1 MSKRLT
7 DRERLLHKLQQM
19 TDSEVEDILDYVSL
33 MERTTQRHTR
43 RETFKDYRNSP
54 GSISSPAPDDELL
67 ALLSAAYENR
77 RALQVFEWEAARR
90 RAEMRV
96 GSAAR

>member
-7 DRERLLHKLQQM
+7 DREKLLHKLQQM

-33 MERTTQRHTR
+33 MERTTRRHAQR
-43 RETFKDYRNSP
+43 EIYKDPKATAGPSH
-54 GSISSPAPDDELL
+54 SDDELL

-77 RALQVFEWEAARR
+77 RALQVFEWETARR
-90 RAEMRV
+90 RAEMRA
-96 GSAAR
+96 GSAARG

>member
-19 TDSEVEDILDYVSL
+19 TDNEVEDVLDYVSL
-33 MERTTQRHTR
+33 MERTSQRHAKRDASRDQKSTA
-43 RETFKDYRNSP
+43 N
-54 GSISSPAPDDELL
+54 PAHSEDELL
-67 ALLSAAYENR
+67 AMLSSAYENR

-90 RAEMRV
+90 RAEMKV
-96 GSAAR
+96 GSFVRG

>member
-7 DRERLLHKLQQM
+7 DREKLLHKLHQM
-19 TDSEVEDILDYVSL
+19 NDKEVEDVLDYVSL
-33 MERTTQRHTR
+33 MERTAQRHNQ
-43 RETFKDYRNSP
+43 REFPKDQRTMQAGASA
-54 GSISSPAPDDELL
+54 SAIDDELL

-90 RAEMRV
+90 KAEVRT
-96 GSAAR
+96 GSYAR

>member
-19 TDSEVEDILDYVSL
+19 TDNEVEDILDYVSL
-33 MERTTQRHTR
+33 MERTTQRHSKR
-43 RETFKDYRNSP
+43 DAYRDPKTGP
-54 GSISSPAPDDELL
+54 GSSHSEDELL
-67 ALLSAAYENR
+67 AMLSAAYENR

-90 RAEMRV
+90 RAEMKV
-96 GSAAR
+96 GSAARG

>member
-19 TDSEVEDILDYVSL
+19 TDSEVEDMLNYVS
-33 MERTTQRHTR
+33 MEDRGTPGHSKRDGS
-43 RETFKDYRNSP
+43 KDVKNVF
-54 GSISSPAPDDELL
+54 GSANTEDELL
-67 ALLSAAYENR
+67 MLLSTAYENR

-90 RAEMRV
+90 RAEMKV
-96 GSAAR
+96 GSAARG

>member
-33 MERTTQRHTR
+33 MERTIQRHAIR
-43 RETFKDYRNSP
+43 DVPRDPKNALGARHSE
-54 GSISSPAPDDELL
+54 DELL
-67 ALLSAAYENR
+67 ALLSSAYENR
-77 RALQVFEWEAARR
+77 RALQVFEWETARR
-90 RAEMRV
+90 RAEMKM
-96 GSAAR
+96 GSAARG

>member
-33 MERTTQRHTR
+33 MERTIQRHAKR
-43 RETFKDYRNSP
+43 DGARDSKNVFGSANSE
-54 GSISSPAPDDELL
+54 DELL
-67 ALLSAAYENR
+67 VLLSTAYENR
-77 RALQVFEWEAARR
+77 RALQVFEWETARR
-90 RAEMRV
+90 RAEMKV
-96 GSAAR
+96 GSAARG

>member
-33 MERTTQRHTR
+33 MERTTQRHAQ
-43 RETFKDYRNSP
+43 REVPRNSKNAL
-54 GSISSPAPDDELL
+54 GSLSSEDELL
-67 ALLSAAYENR
+67 VLLSTAYENR
-77 RALQVFEWEAARR
+77 RALQVFEWETARR
-90 RAEMRV
+90 RAELKV
-96 GSAAR
+96 GSAVRG

>member
-33 MERTTQRHTR
+33 MERTTQRHAQH
-43 RETFKDYRNSP
+43 ETFKDQKTAP
-54 GSISSPAPDDELL
+54 GLAHSEDELL
-67 ALLSAAYENR
+67 SLLSAAYENR

-90 RAEMRV
+90 RAEMKV
-96 GSAAR
+96 GSAARG